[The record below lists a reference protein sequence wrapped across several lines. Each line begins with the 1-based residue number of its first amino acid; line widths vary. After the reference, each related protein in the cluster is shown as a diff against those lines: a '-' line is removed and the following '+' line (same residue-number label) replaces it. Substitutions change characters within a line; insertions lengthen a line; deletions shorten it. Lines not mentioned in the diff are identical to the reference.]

1 MHLSSLIAEYG
12 YWAVFVGCLLEG
24 ETVLLLAGFAAHRG
38 LLRFEHVAAVA
49 FVASTLGDQVFFW
62 IGRRHGD
69 GLFQRY
75 PRLAPL
81 LARVRGL
88 LARHHS
94 ALILG
99 VRFLYGLRIAGP
111 IAIGALQVPPL
122 RFAWLNAL
130 GAAIW
135 ALLITALGYQF
146 GNALQWLFDD
156 LHRVEEWVLAALVLA
171 ALGHGALL
179 LWRWVKAHRA

>member
-12 YWAVFVGCLLEG
+12 YWAVFVGCLIEG

-156 LHRVEEWVLAALVLA
+156 LRRVEEWVLAALTLA
-171 ALGHGALL
+171 VLGHAALL